1 MDWEL
6 VVNIIS
12 EAVKD
17 DGLREEI
24 YRKLIEESE
33 DFDGA
38 EECIGSDDVFDR
50 VYEEL
55 YDEYDGKEDLYEDDG
70 DDFGYEDE

>member
-17 DGLREEI
+17 DGLREEL
-24 YRKLIEESE
+24 YRKLLEESD
-33 DFDGA
+33 DFNGA
-38 EECIGSDDVFDR
+38 EECIGSDHVFDK
-50 VYEEL
+50 VYDELYEEF
-55 YDEYDGKEDLYEDDG
+55 EDADSLYEDDG